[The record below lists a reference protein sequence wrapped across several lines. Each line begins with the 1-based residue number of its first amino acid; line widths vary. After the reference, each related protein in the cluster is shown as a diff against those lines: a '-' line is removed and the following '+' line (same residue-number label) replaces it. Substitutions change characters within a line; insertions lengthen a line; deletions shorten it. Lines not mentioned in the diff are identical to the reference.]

1 MALGS
6 TSRRLINFPGQGPN
20 DPVMTVI
27 KGETSLAEAHASY
40 LIWLRETRDLSVH
53 TVRAYD
59 SDITALRRALGDG
72 LAIARLDG
80 VQVRAFFEDQRAR
93 GLCVASLRRRGA
105 GLRSFCSFLRDQG
118 VLLVDP
124 WSDAA
129 ITFRRPRSLPRA
141 VPARDITR
149 LLDQLQEQAEVQ
161 RGIDPARPLPN
172 PAAATLLLAVTLML
186 TTGMRVG
193 ELVAV
198 HTDDVDLSNQSIYV
212 TGKGR
217 RERVVYLP
225 SPWLRDLIAAY
236 LLTREAVR
244 VSHEHLL
251 FGSPLSPLSTAWV
264 RGRLA
269 AAADTAGIRRV
280 TPHMLRHSAATQLI
294 ESGVDIRFVQRLL
307 GHASLS
313 TTEIYTHITNDA
325 LRRAMTTA
333 DVLGRTL
340 EVADN

>member
-1 MALGS
+1 MARDG
-6 TSRRLINFPGQGPN
+6 TSRPVINFPGHEPN

-27 KGETSLAEAHASY
+27 RSDSSLAEAHAHY
-40 LIWLRETRDLSVH
+40 VVWLRETRDLSTH

-59 SDITALRRALGDG
+59 SDVTALRRALGDHVPV
-72 LAIARLDG
+72 AHLDG
-80 VQVRAFFEDQRAR
+80 ASVRAFFEDQRGK

-105 GLRSFCSFLRDQG
+105 GLRSFCSYLREQG
-118 VLLVDP
+118 VLPADP
-124 WSDAA
+124 WADAA
-129 ITFRRPRSLPRA
+129 ISFRRPRSLPRA
-141 VPARDITR
+141 VPTGDVVR
-149 LLDQLQEQAEVQ
+149 LLEHLRERAEVGEVIE
-161 RGIDPARPLPN
+161 RHRPLPS

-186 TTGMRVG
+186 STGMRVG
-193 ELVAV
+193 ELVAIRL
-198 HTDDVDLSNQSIYV
+198 DDVDLSNQSIYV

-236 LLTREAVR
+236 LLTREALQ

-251 FGSPLSPLSTAWV
+251 FGSPLAPLSAAWV

-269 AAADTAGIRRV
+269 RAASAAGLRRI
-280 TPHMLRHSAATQLI
+280 TPHMLRHTAATQLI

-325 LRRAMTTA
+325 LRRAMTSA
-333 DVLGRTL
+333 NVLGRTL
-340 EVADN
+340 AVDN

>member
-1 MALGS
+1 
-6 TSRRLINFPGQGPN
+6 
-20 DPVMTVI
+20 MTVMQ
-27 KGETSLAEAHASY
+27 GDVSLAEAHEGY
-40 LIWLRETRDLSVH
+40 LAWLRETRDLSAH

-59 SDITALRRALGDG
+59 SDINALRRALGDHE
-72 LAIARLDG
+72 LVADLDG
-80 VQVRAFFEDQRAR
+80 ARVRAFFEDQRSK

-118 VLLVDP
+118 LLSTDP
-124 WSDAA
+124 WSEAA
-129 ITFRRPRSLPRA
+129 ITFRRPHNLPRA
-141 VPARDITR
+141 VPAREITR
-149 LLDQLQEQAEVQ
+149 LVRHLRSEAGVEEGFDPDQS
-161 RGIDPARPLPN
+161 LPS
-172 PAAATLLLAVTLML
+172 PPDATALVAVALMI

-193 ELVAV
+193 ELVVIRTA
-198 HTDDVDLSNQSIYV
+198 DVDLSNQSIYV

-225 SPWLRDLIAAY
+225 SPWLRDLLAAY
-236 LLTREAVR
+236 LHTREGLQVC
-244 VSHEHLL
+244 HEYLL
-251 FGSPLSPLSTAWV
+251 FSSPVTPLSTVWV
-264 RGRLA
+264 RSRLA
-269 AAADTAGIRRV
+269 AAASAAGIRRI

-325 LRRAMTTA
+325 LRRAMTSA